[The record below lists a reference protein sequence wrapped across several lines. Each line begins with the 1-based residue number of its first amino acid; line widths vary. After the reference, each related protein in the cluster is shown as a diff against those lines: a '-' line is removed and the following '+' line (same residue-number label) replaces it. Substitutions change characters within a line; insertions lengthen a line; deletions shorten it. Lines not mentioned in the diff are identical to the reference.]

1 MFSEIDV
8 LPTLSADYS
17 PGTLTVSKSKNFAK
31 ENAALKENTKTY
43 IWKHRNCGPNWNFKV
58 TQKILLETLWKKKSL
73 KSETEINTFLDRAE
87 AWKLSDTKIE
97 LCEKKIIQSDL
108 YSPMKGIVNNKSPSD
123 DGLTKELYKTFW
135 YEIIN
140 LFYKSI
146 KKC

>member
-1 MFSEIDV
+1 MWAKLKFQSN
-8 LPTLSADYS
+8 
-17 PGTLTVSKSKNFAK
+17 SKNS
-31 ENAALKENTKTY
+31 
-43 IWKHRNCGPNWNFKV
+43 IRNFMK
-58 TQKILLETLWKKKSL
+58 KKKKSL

-87 AWKLSDTKIE
+87 AWKLSDKKIE

-123 DGLTKELYKTFW
+123 HGLTKEFYKTFW

-146 KKC
+146 KKCSKKKN